1 MASGSPNIYG
11 PKQNF
16 WQRHYR
22 PLIYLLTL
30 VCVVGGTLTRLP
42 LSLSVSDATQGVF
55 DTLEKLPELRAQ
67 DIEKQQALL
76 AEKLEEAKTNS
87 GPDLQKEIAAIK
99 DKIARLQM
107 NPKGVV
113 LVCIDFDPSTEAELG
128 PMAHAFIRHCF
139 SRGVKVL
146 VNTGGNVMSQPLAQ
160 NIISASATEG
170 ALMKKNKYDF
180 MEDGTDYVFFG
191 FRPNAFQLYLQMGEN
206 ILTAYETDYAG
217 HDLTL
222 LPIMRG
228 IRNFSDI
235 DMVFSISGYVGSP
248 ETWITVGNTKFG
260 KPVALGQVAISA
272 SDYYPY
278 IQSKQICGMLP
289 GLRGAAEYEGAC
301 GSPPRATGRM
311 WAQLYTHTFAI
322 LLIIIGNLEFFFKGF
337 KHRKV

>member
-1 MASGSPNIYG
+1 M
-11 PKQNF
+11 NF
-16 WQRHYR
+16 LKKIPPLWLKIYR
-22 PLIYLLTL
+22 PVIYILTL
-30 VCVVGGTLTRLP
+30 VLVWMGAVNNNKLNLNVADSTGGAFDTIENLGEIRKGTLHEYE
-42 LSLSVSDATQGVF
+42 Q
-55 DTLEKLPELRAQ
+55 
-67 DIEKQQALL
+67 
-76 AEKLEEAKTNS
+76 KLEQRLKDGDASQAEIE
-87 GPDLQKEIAAIK
+87 DLKAIIDDLK
-99 DKIARLQM
+99 H
-107 NPKGVV
+107 NEKGVV
-113 LVCIDFDPSTEAELG
+113 LICFDFDAGCDAEMTPQVATIL
-128 PMAHAFIRHCF
+128 RHCF

-146 VNTGGNVMSQPLAQ
+146 INTGGNVMSQPLAQ

-170 ALMKKNKYDF
+170 ALMKKNKYGF

-337 KHRKV
+337 KRSRA

>member
-1 MASGSPNIYG
+1 MSQPSFA
-11 PKQNF
+11 PKRNF
-16 WQRHYR
+16 WQKHYR
-22 PLIYLLTL
+22 PIIYLITL
-30 VCVVGGTLTRLP
+30 ACVAGGVFMKMP
-42 LSLSVSDATQGVF
+42 LSLSVSDASQGVF

-67 DIEKQQALL
+67 ELEKQQALL
-76 AEKLEEAKTNS
+76 ASKLEEAKQNS
-87 GPDLQKEIAAIK
+87 SLELQKEITAIR
-99 DKIARLQM
+99 DKITRIKA

-128 PMAHAFIRHCF
+128 PMAHAFIRHAF

-160 NIISASATEG
+160 NIINASATEG
-170 ALMKKNKYDF
+170 KLMRKNQYGF
-180 MEDGTDYVFFG
+180 MQDGVDYVFFG

-301 GSPPRATGRM
+301 GSPPKATNFM
-311 WAQLYTHTFAI
+311 WAQLFTHVFAI

-337 KHRKV
+337 KRSRA